1 MVEAVLDD
9 ISFDEC
15 KSLLRSSQVG
25 RIAVVIDGFPI
36 VLPVNYRVVETT
48 GTETSPSTWIALR
61 TRPGNVIDRGSMNVA
76 FEIDAIDAPRRQGWS
91 VLVRGTLHHVDPD
104 AADFRE
110 RFDPE
115 PWPAT
120 EREAWLVIEPFA
132 ITGRRLVAEE
142 LEWAFNPRG
151 YL

>member
-9 ISFDEC
+9 ISLEEC
-15 KSLLRSSQVG
+15 QALLRSSQVG
-25 RIAVVIDGFPI
+25 RIAVVIDGAPI
-36 VLPVNYRVVETT
+36 VLPVNFRVVETT
-48 GTETSPSTWIALR
+48 GRETSPRTWIALR
-61 TRPGNVIDRGSMNVA
+61 TRPGNVIDQAPMNVA
-76 FEIDAIDAPRRQGWS
+76 FEIDAIDAPRREGWS
-91 VLVRGTLHHVDPD
+91 VLVRGTLHHVDPN

-115 PWPAT
+115 PWLDT

-132 ITGRRLVAEE
+132 ITGRRLRAKE
-142 LEWAFNPRG
+142 LEWAFHPRA